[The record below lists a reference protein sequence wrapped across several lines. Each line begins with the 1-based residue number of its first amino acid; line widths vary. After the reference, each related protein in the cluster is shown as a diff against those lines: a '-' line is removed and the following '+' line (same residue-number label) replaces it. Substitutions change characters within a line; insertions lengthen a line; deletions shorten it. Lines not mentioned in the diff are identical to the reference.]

1 LSVPRVA
8 AAVIVPRQPAEPRLT
23 RQARLRRVAG
33 APLFR
38 WLDGEARLVPLAVVR
53 PRVLA
58 APTAL
63 RQTDF
68 PVPMSAS
75 RDRVV
80 RCQIDET

>member
-1 LSVPRVA
+1 M
-8 AAVIVPRQPAEPRLT
+8 
-23 RQARLRRVAG
+23 
-33 APLFR
+33 FR